1 VSFDTKY
8 EKDSYCAKSGLDQ
21 MLFQYVSTKE
31 QAKELLNIID
41 DLKSNVDYKNDIK
54 ASEKELHN
62 ADTEE
67 AAANKK
73 LQELILY
80 CEKYDHSN
88 EANILKSI
96 LLPQPTAQKRMTPSL
111 QNTELKKKLI
121 QQLKDNGFKNITK
134 LISAINTSI
143 KY

>member
-1 VSFDTKY
+1 
-8 EKDSYCAKSGLDQ
+8 

-41 DLKSNVDYKNDIK
+41 DLKSNVDYKNYIK